1 MKEAQRFTTYRVAK
15 PEMYIEGIVQQ
26 QGKVI
31 RMIYDQF
38 LPRIQRFILKNSG
51 TEQDAQDVFQEAI
64 MVVYANASKPD
75 FVLSCSFYT
84 YLHAICRNIWLR
96 QLKEKRK
103 LRVTFTDDW
112 EYLNKED
119 FEDTLAEA
127 EQFDLFWRKFNTLGA
142 DCQRLLRLFFDGA
155 SMQSIMQKMGYG
167 SEGYARKRKYQ
178 CKEKLFGL
186 ITQDPEYEPIRN
198 HES

>member
-1 MKEAQRFTTYRVAK
+1 MAK
-15 PEMYIEGIVQQ
+15 TENYIEGIVQQ
-26 QGKVI
+26 RGDVI

-38 LPRIQRFILKNSG
+38 LPRIQQFILKNSG
-51 TEQDAQDVFQEAI
+51 TPQDAQDVFQEAI
-64 MVVYANASKPD
+64 MVVYANASKPN
-75 FVLSCSFYT
+75 FVLTCAFYT

-103 LRVTFTDDW
+103 LRVTFSADW
-112 EYLNKED
+112 EYLDKAD

-155 SMQSIMQKMGYG
+155 SMQKIMSKMGYG

-178 CKEKLFGL
+178 CKEKLFAM
-186 ITQDPEYEPIRN
+186 ITQDPEYESTRN
-198 HES
+198 NGI